1 MSDKSLVTP
10 KEVAEMARAALV
22 FLAVLILSLSRP
34 VVGQDRSPSI
44 YAGGHI
50 GLNASNGDEWRMGAQ
65 MLFRVYGPVGLR
77 AAFNRHVSDLNFSIG
92 RRSAWQAWLSARVSL
107 DPWWY
112 VGTGITLMHESFES
126 HRSYIP
132 SRDDTDAYHIM
143 VSGFELPV
151 NPVRP
156 FAEIHG
162 VGLFGGPRFFLF
174 FMGVNV
180 RLH

>member
-1 MSDKSLVTP
+1 MED
-10 KEVAEMARAALV
+10 AEMARTALLL
-22 FLAVLILSLSRP
+22 LALLMASAPQP
-34 VVGQDRSPSI
+34 VDGQDRSPKI
-44 YAGGHI
+44 YAGGHV

-65 MLFRVYGPVGLR
+65 MLFRVYGPLGVR
-77 AAFNRHVSDLNFSIG
+77 AAFNLPVTDLNFSIG
-92 RRSAWQAWLSARVSL
+92 TRSAWQAWLSARVSL

-126 HRSYIP
+126 QRSYIP

-151 NPVRP
+151 KPVRP

-180 RLH
+180 RLC